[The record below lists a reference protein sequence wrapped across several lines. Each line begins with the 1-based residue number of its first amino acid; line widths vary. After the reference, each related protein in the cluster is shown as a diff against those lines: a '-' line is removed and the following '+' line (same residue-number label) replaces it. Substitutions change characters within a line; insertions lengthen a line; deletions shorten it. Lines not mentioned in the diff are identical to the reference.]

1 MEKLHQSGYGAF
13 SFDGRARC
21 SAAFSAAERGIA
33 KNVDAVKR
41 LEMNTMVPSAPKP
54 AERLHSGQGCW
65 PDEPAKTPLIEFDE
79 LDDLPCPDD
88 ADPKSWMKLPR
99 ELRATILRARAA
111 HRAKLERMAAKG
123 QLLPLEHGE
132 RRAEPLIVEGPAGLS
147 GAPKRLLQL
156 PLFAVRARGCRRCCT
171 NERLPGPEGIELRFS
186 GERFDQEDL
195 TVYMAVMNLYRSRKQ
210 RDMCGVSLSCYTLL
224 RELGRTNSKS
234 NRTALIERLR
244 RLSEG
249 LITIELDGAR
259 WTGSL
264 LTLYDNEPKGR
275 LWVQPSR
282 AFQPFFLGS
291 EWQRLEW
298 SVRLALGH
306 DQLALAL
313 WCYFRTFAHP
323 FPVKVETLRERVGS
337 ETGDLSVF
345 RGRVRTAIQH
355 VAETV
360 AQQTGAALDWEIDD
374 ADNLCVEWKRKSK

>member
-1 MEKLHQSGYGAF
+1 
-13 SFDGRARC
+13 
-21 SAAFSAAERGIA
+21 
-33 KNVDAVKR
+33 
-41 LEMNTMVPSAPKP
+41 
-54 AERLHSGQGCW
+54 
-65 PDEPAKTPLIEFDE
+65 
-79 LDDLPCPDD
+79 
-88 ADPKSWMKLPR
+88 
-99 ELRATILRARAA
+99 
-111 HRAKLERMAAKG
+111 
-123 QLLPLEHGE
+123 
-132 RRAEPLIVEGPAGLS
+132 
-147 GAPKRLLQL
+147 
-156 PLFAVRARGCRRCCT
+156 
-171 NERLPGPEGIELRFS
+171 
-186 GERFDQEDL
+186 
-195 TVYMAVMNLYRSRKQ
+195 MAVMNLYRSRKQ

-345 RGRVRTAIQH
+345 RGRVRTAIRH

-374 ADNLCVEWKRKSK
+374 ADNLCVEWKSK